1 VTANPSERSESS
13 GMSGAPMPDDS
24 GLSDDY
30 VDLPSLAARR
40 LSDGVNCL
48 IEAIR
53 SQPLVAAA
61 IIAAGIGVS
70 VGIWM
75 ANRPR
80 SRREALRDAVADRTS
95 RARQQ
100 AGRVGK
106 GGGKGLGR
114 VGAYGELLPLALK
127 LLENPVVRALIIQS
141 ITRRLTR
148 R

>member
-1 VTANPSERSESS
+1 
-13 GMSGAPMPDDS
+13 MPDDS

-40 LSDGVNCL
+40 LYDGVNC
-48 IEAIR
+48 
-53 SQPLVAAA
+53 LVAAA

-70 VGIWM
+70 FGIWM

-80 SRREALRDAVADRTS
+80 PRREVLRDAVVDRTS

-100 AGRVGK
+100 VGRVGK
-106 GGGKGLGR
+106 GGGKGLVR

-127 LLENPVVRALIIQS
+127 LLENPVIRGLIIQS